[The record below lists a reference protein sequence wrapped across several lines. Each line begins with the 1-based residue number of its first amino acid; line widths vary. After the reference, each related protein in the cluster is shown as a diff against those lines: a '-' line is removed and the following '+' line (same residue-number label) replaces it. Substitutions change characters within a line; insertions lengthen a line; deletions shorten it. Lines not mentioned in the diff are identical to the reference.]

1 MARLSRIASVYQCS
15 SVVSRGFAEA
25 MLRVPQLKKVQ
36 SEDPYL
42 YEALK
47 RLVGAVNSLGQKVG
61 VDPAPAP
68 GTAGMAAPTTTKTTE
83 QPILP
88 GFEAAA
94 GTWSNANFCLFGNP
108 NTSRLHSSLS
118 DGAPSLTLGGFASDA
133 PSRSAL
139 RIEVHSSC
147 SRNDS
152 GDPVTLDYSLD
163 GGVTFVTV
171 YTLSTTFAKRFDK
184 IQLSANQDP
193 AKVQVRLRMIVSD
206 RHTMTLYGPRLV
218 ETVPA

>member
-1 MARLSRIASVYQCS
+1 
-15 SVVSRGFAEA
+15 

-47 RLVGAVNSLGQKVG
+47 RIVGAVNSLGQKVG

-68 GTAGMAAPTTTKTTE
+68 GTMGTAAAAAAGATKTVE

-94 GTWSNANFCLFGNP
+94 GTWSNPNFCLFGNP
-108 NTSRLHSSLS
+108 NTGRTHAVLT
-118 DGAPSLTLGGFASDA
+118 DGAPSLTLSGFASDA
-133 PSRSAL
+133 TSRSAL

-147 SRNDS
+147 SRNN
-152 GDPVTLDYSLD
+152 GEDPVTLDYSVD
-163 GGVTFVTV
+163 GGATFVLV

-184 IQLSANQDP
+184 IQLSAAQDP
-193 AKVQVRLRMIVSD
+193 AKVQVRLRMSVSD
-206 RHTMTLYGPRLV
+206 LHTIQMYAPRLV
-218 ETVPA
+218 ETVPG

>member
-1 MARLSRIASVYQCS
+1 
-15 SVVSRGFAEA
+15 
-25 MLRVPQLKKVQ
+25 MLKVPQLKKVQ

-47 RLVGAVNSLGQKVG
+47 RIVGAVNSLGQKIG

-68 GTAGMAAPTTTKTTE
+68 GTMGTPAAAGVTKTVE

-88 GFEAAA
+88 GFEAAG

-108 NTSRLHSSLS
+108 NTGRPHSVLT
-118 DGAPSLTLGGFASDA
+118 DGAPSLTLGGFASTA
-133 PSRSAL
+133 TSRSAL
-139 RIEVHSSC
+139 RIEVATSC
-147 SRNDS
+147 SRNNGD
-152 GDPVTLDYSLD
+152 DPVTLDYSLD
-163 GGVTFVTV
+163 GGATFVLV

-184 IQLSANQDP
+184 IQLSAAQDP
-193 AKVQVRLRMIVSD
+193 AKVQVRLRMLVSD
-206 RHTMTLYGPRLV
+206 LHTIQMYAPRLV

>member
-1 MARLSRIASVYQCS
+1 
-15 SVVSRGFAEA
+15 

-47 RLVGAVNSLGQKVG
+47 RIVGAVNSLGQKVG

-68 GTAGMAAPTTTKTTE
+68 GTAGMAAPATTKTVE

-108 NTSRLHSSLS
+108 NTGRSHAVLT
-118 DGAPSLTLGGFASDA
+118 DGAPSMTLSGFASDA

-193 AKVQVRLRMIVSD
+193 AKVQVRLRMTVSD
-206 RHTMTLYGPRLV
+206 LHTIQMFAPRLV

>member
-1 MARLSRIASVYQCS
+1 
-15 SVVSRGFAEA
+15 

-47 RLVGAVNSLGQKVG
+47 RIVGAVNSLGQKVG

-68 GTAGMAAPTTTKTTE
+68 GTMGTPAAAGVTKTVE

-108 NTSRLHSSLS
+108 NTGRTHAVLT
-118 DGAPSLTLGGFASDA
+118 DGGPSLTLGGFASTA
-133 PSRSAL
+133 TARSAL
-139 RIEVHSSC
+139 RIEVATSC
-147 SRNDS
+147 SRNN
-152 GDPVTLDYSLD
+152 GQDPVTLDYSLD
-163 GGVTFVTV
+163 GGVTFVLV

-184 IQLSANQDP
+184 IQLSAGQDP
-193 AKVQVRLRMIVSD
+193 AKVQVRLRMLVSD
-206 RHTMTLYGPRLV
+206 AHTITMFGPRLV

>member
-1 MARLSRIASVYQCS
+1 
-15 SVVSRGFAEA
+15 

-47 RLVGAVNSLGQKVG
+47 RIVGAVNSLGQKVG

-68 GTAGMAAPTTTKTTE
+68 GMTGTAGSAGAAATRTVE

-94 GTWSNANFCLFGNP
+94 GNWSNANFCLFGNP
-108 NTSRLHSSLS
+108 NTGRSHSVLT
-118 DGAPSLTLGGFASDA
+118 DGAPSMAVSGFSSDA
-133 PSRSAL
+133 TSRSAL

-147 SRNDS
+147 SRNNG
-152 GDPVTLDYSLD
+152 GDPVALDYSVD
-163 GGVTFVTV
+163 GGATFVLV
-171 YTLSTTFAKRFDK
+171 YTLSATFAKRFDK
-184 IQLSANQDP
+184 IQLSAAQDP
-193 AKVQVRLRMIVSD
+193 AKVQVRLRMTVSD
-206 RHTMTLYGPRLV
+206 VHTITLYGPRLV

>member
-1 MARLSRIASVYQCS
+1 
-15 SVVSRGFAEA
+15 

-47 RLVGAVNSLGQKVG
+47 KIVGAVNSLGQKVG

-68 GTAGMAAPTTTKTTE
+68 GTMGTPAAAGVTKTVE

-94 GTWSNANFCLFGNP
+94 GTWNNANFCLFGNP
-108 NTSRLHSSLS
+108 NVSRQHSVLT
-118 DGAPSLTLGGFASDA
+118 DGAPSMTLSGFASDA

-206 RHTMTLYGPRLV
+206 RHTITLYGPRLV

>member
-1 MARLSRIASVYQCS
+1 
-15 SVVSRGFAEA
+15 

-47 RLVGAVNSLGQKVG
+47 RIVGAVNSLGQKVG

-68 GTAGMAAPTTTKTTE
+68 GTMGTAAAPVTTKTSE

-94 GTWSNANFCLFGNP
+94 GTWNNANFCLFGNP
-108 NTSRLHSSLS
+108 NTGRSHAVLT
-118 DGAPSLTLGGFASDA
+118 DGAPSMTLSGFASDA

-147 SRNDS
+147 SRNDG
-152 GDPVTLDYSLD
+152 GDPVTLDYSVD
-163 GGVTFVTV
+163 GGATFVTV

-184 IQLSANQDP
+184 IQLSATQDP
-193 AKVQVRLRMIVSD
+193 TKVQVRLRMIVSD
-206 RHTMTLYGPRLV
+206 RHTITLYGPRLV

>member
-1 MARLSRIASVYQCS
+1 
-15 SVVSRGFAEA
+15 

-47 RLVGAVNSLGQKVG
+47 RIVGAVNSLGQKVG

-68 GTAGMAAPTTTKTTE
+68 GTMGTVAGAAAAAAAKTVE

-88 GFEAAA
+88 GAEAAV
-94 GTWSNANFCLFGNP
+94 GTWSNPNFSLFGNP
-108 NTSRLHSSLS
+108 NTGRSHSVLTDS
-118 DGAPSLTLGGFASDA
+118 APSMTLSGFSSDA
-133 PSRSAL
+133 ASRSAL

-147 SRNDS
+147 SRNNG

-163 GGVTFVTV
+163 GGATFVLV
-171 YTLSTTFAKRFDK
+171 YTLSTSFAKRFDK
-184 IQLSANQDP
+184 IQLSAAQDP
-193 AKVQVRLRMIVSD
+193 AKVQVRLRMTVSD
-206 RHTMTLYGPRLV
+206 LHTITLYGPRLV